1 MRNQKIALTIDG
13 QQIEAS
19 PGQSILEAA
28 EAAGVYI
35 PRLCFMK
42 ELTPAGSCR
51 VCTVR
56 VNGRPQSACTQPV
69 APGMIVENDTE
80 ELRRHRRN
88 LIDMLFVEG
97 NHFCMFCEKSGNCEL
112 QALAYRFGI
121 TAPKYP
127 FIFPRR
133 ELDATHPEVYI
144 DRNRC
149 ILCSRCVRASDEL
162 DDKQAFGFVGRGPEK
177 RLAVDGAGGLGD
189 TDVTASDRA
198 VDACPTGSL
207 LKKRV
212 GYAVP
217 VGDRRFDAA
226 PIGSEIEAGDAESR
240 ARD

>member
-1 MRNQKIALTIDG
+1 MMKKEKIALTVDG
-13 QQIEAS
+13 RRIEAE
-19 PGQSILEAA
+19 PAQTILEAT

-35 PRLCFMK
+35 PRLCWMK
-42 ELTPAGSCR
+42 KLTPAGSCR

-56 VNGRPQSACTQPV
+56 VNGRPQAACTQPV

-80 ELRRHRRN
+80 ELRRLRRN

-133 ELDATHPEVYI
+133 ELDASHPDVFI

-149 ILCSRCVRASDEL
+149 ILCSRCVRASDEI
-162 DDKQAFGFVGRGPEK
+162 DGKRVFGFIGRGRDK
-177 RLAVDGAGGLGD
+177 RLAVGTEQGLGD
-189 TDVTASDRA
+189 TDAEATDEAIA
-198 VDACPTGSL
+198 ACPTGSL
-207 LKKRV
+207 LQKRV
-212 GYAVP
+212 GYGIP
-217 VGDRRFDAA
+217 VGQRRFDHQA
-226 PIGSEIEAGDAESR
+226 IGSEIEGTAEEE
-240 ARD
+240 